1 MYCQIIK
8 VHCKAGEEAKT
19 GESLDAYLKA
29 AKLNPGFIHGSWF
42 KPEALPTGETPSG
55 FSIKDRERT
64 FFIYLAFRSPRD
76 MLKHVELYHGEDM
89 NLLPT
94 PHDYLLG
101 AYKENDKVDVADLY
115 TERQH

>member
-8 VHCKAGEEAKT
+8 VQCKAGDEART
-19 GESLDAYLKA
+19 GESLDRYLA
-29 AKLNPGFIHGSWF
+29 AAGLNPGFIHGSWF
-42 KPEALPTGETPSG
+42 VPEAMPDGETPSG
-55 FSIKDRERT
+55 FRIKDRERT

-76 MLKHVELYHGEDM
+76 MLKHVELYHGEEM

-101 AYKENDKVDVADLY
+101 AYNESDKVEVDDLY
-115 TERQH
+115 TEKS